1 MTSDSESEYE
11 QQVKATKQMVQFKWT
26 TEHEDQ
32 LEQILMRN
40 FFDFN
45 ASAREFSKV
54 INSNPTDTKWY
65 QIDAKSLQL
74 RWTDIEIR
82 KYRLG
87 ANQSQ
92 PHEEDADPLPP
103 LEEFKER
110 QPEPKGNQNEDEGEE
125 VETEEATQ
133 DSGVTSYY
141 TNLEELD

>member
-1 MTSDSESEYE
+1 
-11 QQVKATKQMVQFKWT
+11 
-26 TEHEDQ
+26 
-32 LEQILMRN
+32 MRN

-54 INSNPTDTKWY
+54 VNNDPTDTKWY

-87 ANQSQ
+87 ANNSQSQ
-92 PHEEDADPLPP
+92 QEEVEAEQDDPLPP

-110 QPEPKGNQNEDEGEE
+110 D
-125 VETEEATQ
+125 
-133 DSGVTSYY
+133 
-141 TNLEELD
+141 